1 MNGAWICLIVVII
14 IIIILLIFGCAFW
27 GYNDMYDPYGP
38 YDPYRLDYFKGG
50 KGGRGGRDGFFNRG
64 QKSLR
69 RLLKR
74 RKGGFNNHNQN
85 IINNSQDIPSQL
97 MPDNFQKRA
106 LMARNIG
113 KLQGNATKEMF
124 GRMLPFDGGSDLNM
138 PNKQCTGYGEN
149 TKCNDF
155 YNFIKHGSTEKEQNK
170 TLSGRIATA
179 EQEMFMADRLSN
191 GETGIDPSL
200 GSGGDYGPKG
210 DYESYVKSLVAD
222 ERLQENHRKWV
233 SEMMPWSGTARNVD
247 TIDEAMANSLDFRG
261 LRRPQAIVQ
270 GSDALFKTEI
280 DATDLIDNKPFR
292 FNDSRPIEI

>member
-38 YDPYRLDYFKGG
+38 YDPYRLDYFKRS
-50 KGGRGGRDGFFNRG
+50 KEHFFNRG
-64 QKSLR
+64 QKTLR

-74 RKGGFNNHNQN
+74 RKGRFDNPNQ
-85 IINNSQDIPSQL
+85 IIYNTPDIPSQL
-97 MPDNFQKRA
+97 MPNSYQKRA
-106 LMARNIG
+106 LMGRNIG
-113 KLQGNATKEMF
+113 KMQGNVSKSMF
-124 GRMLPFDGGSDLNM
+124 GRMLPFDGGDDLNM

-155 YNFIKHGSTEKEQNK
+155 YDFIKHGNKEQEQSK
-170 TLSGRIATA
+170 QLSGRIATA

-247 TIDEAMANSLDFRG
+247 NIDEAMANSLDFRG